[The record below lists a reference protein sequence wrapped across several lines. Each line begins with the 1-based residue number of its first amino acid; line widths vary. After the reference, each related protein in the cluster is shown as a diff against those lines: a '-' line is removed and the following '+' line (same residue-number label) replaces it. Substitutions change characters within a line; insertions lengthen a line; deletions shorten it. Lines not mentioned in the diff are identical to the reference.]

1 MDNTSFAE
9 PLSGSRTILTSPQWL
24 PYALALLLGYPLLIR
39 TLRYQRVNNLPK
51 KYNYPTRESMANM
64 TDEEAFQIQKG
75 VAQLEF
81 PFIFIKSLQFALF
94 RTYGIPT
101 ISKLLTKTTQFS
113 NPATALKRYTDTSTL
128 VQEMV
133 GNSPTSSRAITS
145 FARTRYLHAGYRASG
160 KILEPDMLYTLAL
173 FALEPIR
180 FIERFEWRSLS
191 DLERCA
197 IGTFWKSAG
206 DALGVSYDALPSGQ
220 GFRDGIQWLE
230 ELETWS
236 LEYEREFM
244 VPDVNNRETADQTT
258 AILVYMLPAWLCP
271 VGLQFVS
278 FMMDERLRRAMMYDP
293 PTAFFSALFS
303 SLLMVRKLFL
313 RYLVPPRPYF
323 LRYISFTEEPD
334 QSNRFFLTQWEAA
347 PYYVK
352 PTLWNRWGPMAW
364 LTWALG
370 RPVPGDE
377 GDKFYPSGYTIPD
390 VGPKHF
396 EGKGKKELEEMMEQ
410 LKEFRTGK
418 CPFH

>member
-1 MDNTSFAE
+1 MNSTSLTE
-9 PLSGSRTILTSPQWL
+9 PLSGSKSILTSPSWL
-24 PYALALLLGYPLLIR
+24 PYALAFLLGYPLLIR
-39 TLRYQRVNNLPK
+39 ALRYQRVNSLPK
-51 KYNYPTRESMANM
+51 KYNYPTRESMAKM
-64 TDEEAFQIQKG
+64 TDEEAFQIQKA

-101 ISKLLTKTTQFS
+101 ISALLTKTTQFS
-113 NPATALKRYTDTSTL
+113 NPATSLKRYTDTSTL

-133 GNSPTSSRAITS
+133 GNSPTSSRAMTS
-145 FARTRYLHAGYRASG
+145 FARTRYLHARYRASG
-160 KILEPDMLYTLAL
+160 QILEPDMLYTLAL

-180 FIERFEWRSLS
+180 FIERFEWRPLS

-197 IGTFWKSAG
+197 I
-206 DALGVSYDALPSGQ
+206 GQ

-230 ELETWS
+230 EIERWS
-236 LEYEREFM
+236 QEYEREFM
-244 VPDVNNRETADQTT
+244 VPDVKNRNTADQTT
-258 AILVYMLPAWLCP
+258 AILVYMLPRWLCP

-278 FMMDERLRRAMMYDP
+278 LMMDERLRRAMMYDP
-293 PTAFFSALFS
+293 PTAFFSALFA
-303 SLLMVRKLFL
+303 SLLTVRKLFL

-323 LRYISFTEEPD
+323 LRYASFTEEPD
-334 QSNRFFLTQWEAA
+334 QNNRFFLTNWEAA

-377 GDKFYPSGYTIPD
+377 GDKYYPSGYDIAD

-396 EGKGKKELEEMMEQ
+396 EGKGKKELEEMMEH
-410 LKEFRTGK
+410 LKDFRTGK